1 MTPRRNA
8 TQWQAIINS
17 FQQSGLSAPQFCRQ
31 ESIVYQ
37 SFMNWKKRLSS
48 DSLVERVNEPIEP
61 SFIELT
67 QDENLPSQWQIEL
80 DLAPG
85 VQLRIARPA

>member
-8 TQWQAIINS
+8 TQWQVIIDS
-17 FQQSGLSAPQFCRQ
+17 FYQSGLSAPQFCRQ

-37 SFMNWKKRLSS
+37 SFMNWKKRLSPDS
-48 DSLVERVNEPIEP
+48 DIERVTELVEP

-67 QDENLPSQWQIEL
+67 QDEDQPSQWQIEL

-85 VQLRIARPA
+85 VQLRIARSA